1 MRSSAGAAPA
11 ITCSVRA
18 RSRTLRAIGPS
29 TERLGQPRKPGSL
42 GTSPNVG
49 LSPAT
54 PQNDDGIRIEPPPS
68 VPSANG
74 TIPAA
79 TAAAE
84 PPLEPPGVRPRSHGL
99 RVSPYSAL
107 SVIPR

>member
-1 MRSSAGAAPA
+1 MTLRVS
-11 ITCSVRA
+11 A
-18 RSRTLRAIGPS
+18 RSRTVLASGPS
-29 TERLGQPRKPGSL
+29 TDRVGQPRNPGSF

-49 LSPAT
+49 FRPAT
-54 PQNDDGIRIEPPPS
+54 PQNDEGIRIEPPPS

-79 TAAAE
+79 TAAPE
-84 PPLEPPGVRPRSHGL
+84 PPLDPPGVRSRSHGL